1 MCLIAAAVLPSFQ
14 LAPDVVLWCTVA
26 RIVRRLIG
34 KPPTR
39 TFASPKLT
47 KHNGNKGPPKLLQM
61 FHLKLPPLLLLYNIG
76 FLEAKAMFK
85 PRSLH
90 ANGATQVL

>member
-1 MCLIAAAVLPSFQ
+1 
-14 LAPDVVLWCTVA
+14 
-26 RIVRRLIG
+26 
-34 KPPTR
+34 
-39 TFASPKLT
+39 
-47 KHNGNKGPPKLLQM
+47 M